1 MLQLFAIRCAELVE
15 VSISHMMSMSRSH
28 ARRASYKNR
37 RSLSVIYVT
46 LQEAI
51 TRTVLEA
58 ERMR

>member
-15 VSISHMMSMSRSH
+15 VSISHMSMSRSLL
-28 ARRASYKNR
+28 RGASYKNT

-51 TRTVLEA
+51 TRTVPE
-58 ERMR
+58 EESMR